1 MICGI
6 VKNEPTEA
14 WGINVAAAPEGMDG
28 ITYLID
34 AIRSGIETPLTA
46 DYKAEI
52 LKQTVTLTL
61 EEALKAAKDGQ

>member
-1 MICGI
+1 
-6 VKNEPTEA
+6 
-14 WGINVAAAPEGMDG
+14 MDG

-34 AIRSGIETPLTA
+34 AIRSGIETPLTT

-61 EEALKAAKDGQ
+61 AEALKIAKEGR